1 MKYMA
6 CCVKFHEI
14 SRQISDWPG
23 KKKKKKKHYVTNWRK
38 NVKELENRTLCV
50 TNLGKSAQGT

>member
-1 MKYMA
+1 MKFLDKFQIGL
-6 CCVKFHEI
+6 VK
-14 SRQISDWPG
+14 R
-23 KKKKKKKHYVTNWRK
+23 KKKKKNYVTNWRK

>member
-1 MKYMA
+1 MKFLD
-6 CCVKFHEI
+6 KF
-14 SRQISDWPG
+14 QIG
-23 KKKKKKKHYVTNWRK
+23 LVKKKKNCVKNWRK

>member
-23 KKKKKKKHYVTNWRK
+23 KKKKKKKLCDK
-38 NVKELENRTLCV
+38 LEKKCKRT
-50 TNLGKSAQGT
+50 